1 MKLRTMNIFKK
12 DKLKYNMMKQRG
24 DNTLPYLILK
34 LISRIVIPTI
44 IFIFIGKLILNNIK
58 SIVLTSGGNISTII
72 INILLYLC
80 ILIALC
86 AATVFLL
93 GLSRTSYK

>member
-24 DNTLPYLILK
+24 DNTLPYLIVK

-72 INILLYLC
+72 INILLYLG

-86 AATVFLL
+86 AAIVFLL